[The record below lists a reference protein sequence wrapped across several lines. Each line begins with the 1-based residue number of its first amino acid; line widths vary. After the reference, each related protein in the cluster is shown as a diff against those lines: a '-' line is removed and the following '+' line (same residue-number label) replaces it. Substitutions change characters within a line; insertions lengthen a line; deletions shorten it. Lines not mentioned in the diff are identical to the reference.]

1 MDKGGQRT
9 EPRVGAAVR
18 FSPGENTALG
28 NVSFLR
34 VFSSLSRGGSS
45 ASPFL
50 LLLLLIHALGPFL
63 FLTVD
68 LFWRIQRGT
77 ARHLK
82 REDRPKE
89 TRALL
94 CTRFK
99 AECTNEIERNAFNA
113 KYPCRFSPIPTLS
126 SFSLFLLF
134 LRFFAIFPSVSSG
147 CSNLDLA
154 STAGSRGG

>member
-1 MDKGGQRT
+1 MF
-9 EPRVGAAVR
+9 R
-18 FSPGENTALG
+18 FSA
-28 NVSFLR
+28 F
-34 VFSSLSRGGSS
+34 FSSLSRGGSS

-99 AECTNEIERNAFNA
+99 AECTNEIERNALNA

-126 SFSLFLLF
+126 SFSLSLLF

-154 STAGSRGG
+154 STASTRPGQGEDENQLCS

>member
-1 MDKGGQRT
+1 M
-9 EPRVGAAVR
+9 R

-50 LLLLLIHALGPFL
+50 LLLLLLIHALGPFL
-63 FLTVD
+63 FLTMD

-113 KYPCRFSPIPTLS
+113 KYPCRFSPIPTLF
-126 SFSLFLLF
+126 FSLSLF
-134 LRFFAIFPSVSSG
+134 CSFGFSPFFPPYRVGVATSTSPPRPPLARVKGRMRINSV
-147 CSNLDLA
+147 LE
-154 STAGSRGG
+154 TFY